1 MNKTCSD
8 NRYFLSLVCASP
20 WEYNVAPDPMPSL
33 SSGHLG
39 WWTSAGLACSE
50 PSPLSDSS
58 PILHRRANPTWFRWV
73 RSQHPLP
80 KVSIQTWPM
89 SISTGYF
96 ASTGKTEFSYLWG
109 FFFFFWLLF
118 FVLVFFF
125 CCTLWHGGSQFPN
138 QVSNPAA
145 CSGSTES
152 QSLDHRTTR
161 QVPPLWVL
169 KLSCWREPS
178 CLKLRP
184 TWSASKC
191 IGGAPVSG
199 YA

>member
-1 MNKTCSD
+1 MCQFKPASGLFHWPTGLPWLLYLLKHAHGLSVLCHANKTCSD

-33 SSGHLG
+33 SSGRLG

-58 PILHRRANPTWFRWV
+58 LILHWRADPTRFRWV

-80 KVSIQTWPM
+80 KVSIQTWLM

-109 FFFFFWLLF
+109 FFFFFFWLLF
-118 FVLVFFF
+118 FFLAALCGMGVLSSPTRYQ
-125 CCTLWHGGSQFPN
+125 TLP
-138 QVSNPAA
+138 PAVKA
-145 CSGSTES
+145 
-152 QSLDHRTTR
+152 QSLNHWTTG
-161 QVPPLWVL
+161 PPGKSLL
-169 KLSCWREPS
+169 C
-178 CLKLRP
+178 
-184 TWSASKC
+184 
-191 IGGAPVSG
+191 GF
-199 YA
+199 